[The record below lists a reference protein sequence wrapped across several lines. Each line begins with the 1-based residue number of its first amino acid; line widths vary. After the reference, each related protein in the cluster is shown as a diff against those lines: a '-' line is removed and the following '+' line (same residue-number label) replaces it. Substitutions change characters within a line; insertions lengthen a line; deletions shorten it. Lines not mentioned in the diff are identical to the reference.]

1 MSNTDTI
8 CGLEP
13 PEVCG
18 EDTEKSKRE
27 HLLSQTTKDND
38 GRITTFIKRD
48 KPLLVAIVL
57 MIILMNFK
65 HLSYILY
72 PFKVF
77 R

>member
-1 MSNTDTI
+1 MSNTDTL
-8 CGLEP
+8 CGLEL

-27 HLLSQTTKDND
+27 HFLSQSTNDND
-38 GRITTFIKRD
+38 DRITTFIKRD